1 MNLNTVKNVAGLTE
15 QENEM
20 FLDLVLTWQRKLTR
34 NKVKTAY
41 YEGKNT
47 LKNLGISIPKQLENI
62 EAVVCWPEKAVD
74 ALSARSRFDGF
85 TFSTDIETGI
95 NEIVRDNNLR
105 LMYSQSVASELT
117 NSCAFVTVSRG
128 GKGEPPVMVGFHSAE
143 TSSALWSFR
152 RKRIKCGLTIVETAQ
167 VGRSARHEPIWVNMY
182 TDDAVIEIHKVNDNW
197 VSTRLP
203 HVMGRPLMEPMVYR
217 PSLSKPF
224 GKSRISRAVMSI
236 TDNAVRE
243 CLRSELGAEFYTTPQ
258 KYLLGASDDDF
269 DKPKWEA
276 YIGSIFTASRDENG
290 DLPVFG
296 QLAQASMQPH
306 TEYMRELAAQFAGAT
321 SVPISSLGVI
331 HDNPA
336 SAEAIYAA
344 KEDLIIEAE
353 SLNETNGISLRNIGL
368 MALAI
373 SQNKKME
380 DLTDEEK
387 SIIPVFKNP
396 AMPSVVSQSDAIVKQ
411 VSAMP
416 WIGETEVALEELGY
430 DESQRIRMMSDKTKA
445 QSKATLNALFGA
457 NNDTATTT

>member
-1 MNLNTVKNVAGLTE
+1 MNLNTVKNVAGLTIK
-15 QENEM
+15 ENEM
-20 FLDLVLTWQRKLTR
+20 LLDLISTWQRKLTR
-34 NKVKTAY
+34 NKVKSAY
-41 YEGKNT
+41 YDGKNT

-85 TFSTDIETGI
+85 TFSNDIETGI

-128 GKGEPPVMVGFHSAE
+128 SIGEPPVMVGFHSAE
-143 TSSALWSFR
+143 TSSALWNFR
-152 RKRIKCGLTIVETAQ
+152 RKRIKCGLTIVETEQ
-167 VGRSARHEPIWVNMY
+167 VGRSNRFEPIWVNMY
-182 TDDAVIEIHKVNDNW
+182 TDDAVIEIRKVNDNW
-197 VSTRLP
+197 VSARLP

-217 PSLSKPF
+217 PSLSRPF

-258 KYLLGASDDDF
+258 KYLLGADEADF

-276 YIGSIFTASRDENG
+276 YIGSIFLASRNDDG
-290 DLPVFG
+290 DLPQFG
-296 QLAQASMQPH
+296 QLPQASMQPH

-380 DLTDEEK
+380 DLTAEEK
-387 SIIPVFKNP
+387 SIMPIFKNP
-396 AMPSVVSQSDAIVKQ
+396 AMPSIVSQADAMMKIASAAPGIVSSDVFWEQLGFSESDRARLT
-411 VSAMP
+411 SAMRR
-416 WIGETEVALEELGY
+416 
-430 DESQRIRMMSDKTKA
+430 D
-445 QSKATLNALFGA
+445 NAYKVEP
-457 NNDTATTT
+457 